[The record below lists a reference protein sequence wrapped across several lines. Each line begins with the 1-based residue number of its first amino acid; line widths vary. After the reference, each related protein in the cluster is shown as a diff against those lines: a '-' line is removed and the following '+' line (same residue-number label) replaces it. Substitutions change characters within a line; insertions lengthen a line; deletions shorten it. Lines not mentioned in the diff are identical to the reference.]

1 MAPWKNG
8 FIKKLQS
15 TANLNFL
22 FLSVFVYLLK
32 NCSSQFFSN
41 LKSAEPVFCS
51 QELSCLPSKNQN
63 KGLTPSFGEG
73 KFIYAALWDFLIKP
87 FFHWA
92 TFTKYLFTSADTLC
106 YISLGRCCFVLE
118 TRVIIKILTHSCYL
132 INVDWFSLKWSK
144 IKIQKKI
151 QKKIQ
156 NGRLKT
162 TKFFKT
168 VNSQYFLAKL
178 SGIDPC
184 VSRINW
190 CEGHQCNDYPGFQPM
205 RSWANTYDRTVC
217 LRNIHIY
224 IRVEGGQKI
233 AIFAL
238 FLY

>member
-1 MAPWKNG
+1 MSSSSWI
-8 FIKKLQS
+8 FFFCHS
-15 TANLNFL
+15 L
-22 FLSVFVYLLK
+22 FTW
-32 NCSSQFFSN
+32 SSQFFSN

-156 NGRLKT
+156 NGRLK
-162 TKFFKT
+162 KT
-168 VNSQYFLAKL
+168 EIFNSPNSQYFFMKT
-178 SGIDPC
+178 SGIGPW

-190 CEGHQCNDYPGFQPM
+190 CKVHQYGSQDVQHELKKGLK
-205 RSWANTYDRTVC
+205 T
-217 LRNIHIY
+217 
-224 IRVEGGQKI
+224 QKMH
-233 AIFAL
+233 F
-238 FLY
+238 